1 MDLQEMIDNRDA
13 IIIRLNQ
20 LNGEQLEIV
29 RKIAHNLA
37 IDNKGGISIS
47 TLHQIGSAQWYR
59 DAIRQL
65 VGRLEDHRKLITAY
79 NFICR
84 YYTQEPGA

>member
-1 MDLQEMIDNRDA
+1 MDLQEMIDNRDE

-47 TLHQIGSAQWYR
+47 TLLQMGSAQWHR
-59 DAIRQL
+59 DAIRRL
-65 VGRLEDHRKLITAY
+65 AGRLKDHRKLITTY

-84 YYTQEPGA
+84 YYAQEPGA